1 MKKIFNTIFEMRTFL
16 ILWLSQS
23 FSALGSSMTA
33 YALVIWSYQQNGS
46 ALGTALLMVCSYAP
60 YVLCSIFAGALSDRW
75 DKKKTMLI
83 CDTAAAFS
91 TVLVL
96 FLLMTGNLRI
106 WHIYAVNAFSGLMNT
121 VQQPASEVAV
131 SRVLPKKYYQK
142 EGGFR
147 YLASSA
153 NSILTPIITT
163 AVMGIFGM
171 KAVIFF
177 DLLTF
182 GAAFLTLLL
191 FIKIPRG
198 NTEKNRQES
207 FLGSV
212 KSGLIWLKKERGI
225 FSLIMFLSSI
235 NLVASMYDAAFP
247 AMMLSRNGGSEKAM
261 GIVNA
266 VIGVS
271 SLIGSIIASVC
282 KAPKNRVRVICSCL
296 LFSMSTENILLA
308 LGHNVWIWSI
318 GGFLGWI
325 VIPIM
330 DTNLGAVMRL
340 KIPENMQGRIYSV
353 RNSLQFFTI
362 PVGYFIGGFAV
373 DKIFEPFMLR
383 HNNPVFSG
391 LFGTGK
397 GSGAALFF
405 FVIAFLGVAVCLL
418 FRFSKPIRKLCSQ
431 ADKNE

>member
-1 MKKIFNTIFEMRTFL
+1 MKKIFNAIFEMRVFL

-46 ALGTALLMVCSYAP
+46 ALGTALLMVFSYAP

-75 DKKKTMLI
+75 NKKKTMLI
-83 CDTAAAFS
+83 CDSAAAFS
-91 TVLVL
+91 TVIVL
-96 FLLMTGNLRI
+96 FLLITGNLEI
-106 WHIYAVNAFSGLMNT
+106 WHIYAVNAVSGLMNT

-131 SRVLPKKYYQK
+131 SKVLPKKYYQK

-147 YLASSA
+147 YITSSA

-182 GAAFLTLLL
+182 LVAFLTLLF
-191 FIKIPRG
+191 FIKIPSD
-198 NTEKNRQES
+198 NTDKIRQES
-207 FLGSV
+207 FWSSV
-212 KSGLIWLKKERGI
+212 KSGVDWLKKERGI
-225 FSLIMFLSSI
+225 FSLIIFLSSI

-247 AMMLSRNGGSEKAM
+247 AMMISRNGGGEKVM
-261 GIVNA
+261 GIVNS

-271 SLIGSIIASVC
+271 TLLGSIIASVS
-282 KAPKNRVRVICSCL
+282 KSPKNRVKVICNCL

-308 LGHNVWIWSI
+308 FGQNVWIWSI
-318 GGFLGWI
+318 AGFLGWI
-325 VIPIM
+325 AIPLM
-330 DTNLGAVMRL
+330 NTNLSAVMRL

-373 DKIFEPFMLR
+373 DYIFEPFMLR
-383 HNNPVFSG
+383 QKNSVLSE
-391 LFGTGK
+391 LFGTEK

-405 FVIAFLGVAVCLL
+405 FVIAFLGVAVCLH
-418 FRFSKPIRKLCSQ
+418 FRCNKSIRKLESQ
-431 ADKNE
+431 TDE